1 MFMGNIPTKKV
12 PIEEI
17 KPEMNANKMKYLFP
31 FLLIKYVLK
40 CRKKN
45 IITALVNIIPTLNT
59 KPTPLGPAPISLK

>member
-1 MFMGNIPTKKV
+1 MFIGKIPTKKV
-12 PIEEI
+12 PIDEI
-17 KPEMNANKMKYLFP
+17 KPETNAIRMKYLFP

-45 IITALVNIIPTLNT
+45 IITTLVNIIPTLNT